1 MYSQLLHSAIYLPV
15 FLTSIIAATTPAPPS
30 LNIPTEEAPLRTLT
44 ATTPNGQSFEILQ
57 DIKQS
62 NVSIGNAWQRASW
75 DRPYDQSPTL
85 RPVDLA
91 GVKLLLD
98 LTIAKYATRPS
109 DELAEYGTIGP
120 ETFPTLKHLDT
131 RVTVKQ
137 WEPGKNKKRFWIPAA
152 PSRNKEIAYAAQMA
166 KNHYNYASSVNE
178 SVEYAWVTAILS
190 DPDETGRRSLVTF
203 NGVLMVQRDLWY
215 PV

>member
-1 MYSQLLHSAIYLPV
+1 MYFQFLHSAIFFPLL
-15 FLTSIIAATTPAPPS
+15 LTSIIAASTPAPPS
-30 LNIPTEEAPLRTLT
+30 LNIPTEEAPFRTLT

-62 NVSIGNAWQRASW
+62 NVSIGNAWQLATW
-75 DRPYDQSPTL
+75 DRPYGQIPTL
-85 RPVDLA
+85 RPIDLA
-91 GVKLLLD
+91 SVKLLLD

-137 WEPGKNKKRFWIPAA
+137 WEPGKDKTRFWIPAA
-152 PSRNKEIAYAAQMA
+152 PSRNKEIAYAAQMLKTVYERRPNKTEA
-166 KNHYNYASSVNE
+166 
-178 SVEYAWVTAILS
+178 AWVTAISS
-190 DPDETGRRSLVTF
+190 DPDETGRLYLETF

-215 PV
+215 SV